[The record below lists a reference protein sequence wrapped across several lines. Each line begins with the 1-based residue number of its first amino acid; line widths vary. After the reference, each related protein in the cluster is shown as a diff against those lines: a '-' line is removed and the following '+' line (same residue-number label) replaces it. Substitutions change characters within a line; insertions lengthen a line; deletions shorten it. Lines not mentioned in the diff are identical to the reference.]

1 MNIDFSRRLLLF
13 VILLLTQAL
22 VLSHIHLFGVA
33 TPMPYIY
40 FVTSFKRNY
49 PKWAMLVWSFALGLG
64 VDVFSNTPGVGAASM
79 TLIALLQPYALK
91 LFIQRDSDENLRP
104 SITEITPLRYITYV
118 ALLTLTYCLA
128 FFSLEMFTFFNW
140 TQWALNILGSAAL
153 SAIIIVVVDNLRGK
167 V

>member
-1 MNIDFSRRLLLF
+1 MCIRDR
-13 VILLLTQAL
+13 
-22 VLSHIHLFGVA
+22 
-33 TPMPYIY
+33 
-40 FVTSFKRNY
+40 
-49 PKWAMLVWSFALGLG
+49 
-64 VDVFSNTPGVGAASM
+64 
-79 TLIALLQPYALK
+79 LQPYALK